1 VANRSRVRD
10 ADRDHPAAGI
20 ERSCE
25 LSKAEMNAATL
36 KLFALAEIVEKII
49 RKTLPSYPWSGEARS
64 LSRDLR
70 NLSLEELLRV
80 SYTTGIFAVVT
91 NRKEQTLEKTGDT
104 GGVKDAREDSQQDRL
119 S

>member
-1 VANRSRVRD
+1 
-10 ADRDHPAAGI
+10 
-20 ERSCE
+20 
-25 LSKAEMNAATL
+25 MNAATL

-49 RKTLPSYPWSGEARS
+49 GKTLPSYPWSGEARS

-80 SYTTGIFAVVT
+80 SYGTGIFAVVA

-104 GGVKDAREDSQQDRL
+104 GGFEDAREDSQQDRL